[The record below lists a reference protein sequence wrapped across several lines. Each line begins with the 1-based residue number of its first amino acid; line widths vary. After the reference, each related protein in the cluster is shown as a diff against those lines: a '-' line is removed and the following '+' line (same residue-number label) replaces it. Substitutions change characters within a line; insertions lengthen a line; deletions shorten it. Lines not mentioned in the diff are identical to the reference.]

1 MAKKSVL
8 LVLSNVTPGHSEDE
22 YNDWYTNQHLDDVL
36 AIPGFSQAQRFK
48 IVGEPVVC
56 EGKLFRYAANYEL
69 DTDTPQA
76 SIDAMMAVV
85 GTDKMPMSPAIDPG
99 FYVVLYEPITDMVK
113 AK

>member
-22 YNDWYTNQHLDDVL
+22 YNDWYTNQHLADVL

-56 EGKLFRYAANYEL
+56 ESKLFRYAANYEL
-69 DTDTPQA
+69 DTDTPQT

-85 GTDKMPMSPAIDPG
+85 GTDRMPMSPAIDPG
-99 FYVVLYEPITDMVK
+99 FYVVLYEPITDLVK
-113 AK
+113 A